1 MLNNVSWLRVSA
13 RPLITDVTTHRAPS
27 LDGFQHFR
35 FYCSN
40 FAVKYLLI
48 IADILVITYT
58 GELMFNIMIYNI
70 TKIRIRLSI
79 CTSSE
84 VVLSSICS
92 LNKLQFRP
100 NYQSHRKQT
109 LSSKCADSPNH
120 SQLYI
125 SSSGPCDVLK
135 EYFGNF
141 PMRNDGTCPR
151 RNPFSSPRHRW
162 PFKLKSHYNQTIHAV
177 CV

>member
-58 GELMFNIMIYNI
+58 GELMFNIMICNI

-92 LNKLQFRP
+92 LSDDIDIRRQCRVLNVRGNILFRKFHMCSVPVKLKLFNFYCSSKKMLYTPHLWWNYKKMSVTKLQI
-100 NYQSHRKQT
+100 T
-109 LSSKCADSPNH
+109 
-120 SQLYI
+120 
-125 SSSGPCDVLK
+125 
-135 EYFGNF
+135 
-141 PMRNDGTCPR
+141 
-151 RNPFSSPRHRW
+151 
-162 PFKLKSHYNQTIHAV
+162 
-177 CV
+177 

>member
-13 RPLITDVTTHRAPS
+13 RPLITDVTSHRAPS
-27 LDGFQHFR
+27 LDGFHHFR

-58 GELMFNIMIYNI
+58 GELMFNIMICNI

-92 LNKLQFRP
+92 LTIRPIYMWTVCRKRHCLRGNTICMVHNLLEYLTPVELEPGPLTDVVIPPVVLSLACNCVVVPVMFAVVSICLQDSTWNK
-100 NYQSHRKQT
+100 H
-109 LSSKCADSPNH
+109 
-120 SQLYI
+120 
-125 SSSGPCDVLK
+125 
-135 EYFGNF
+135 
-141 PMRNDGTCPR
+141 MR
-151 RNPFSSPRHRW
+151 
-162 PFKLKSHYNQTIHAV
+162 
-177 CV
+177 

>member
-1 MLNNVSWLRVSA
+1 MTFDATMTKRVKKTSYAKQCLLASGHSSSA

-58 GELMFNIMIYNI
+58 GELMFNIMSCNI
-70 TKIRIRLSI
+70 PKIRIRLSI

-84 VVLSSICS
+84 VVLSSI
-92 LNKLQFRP
+92 LEEEG
-100 NYQSHRKQT
+100 
-109 LSSKCADSPNH
+109 SSR
-120 SQLYI
+120 YI
-125 SSSGPCDVLK
+125 EWL
-135 EYFGNF
+135 
-141 PMRNDGTCPR
+141 
-151 RNPFSSPRHRW
+151 
-162 PFKLKSHYNQTIHAV
+162 
-177 CV
+177 

>member
-58 GELMFNIMIYNI
+58 GELMFNIMICNI

-92 LNKLQFRP
+92 LSSW
-100 NYQSHRKQT
+100 SHWPR
-109 LSSKCADSPNH
+109 
-120 SQLYI
+120 
-125 SSSGPCDVLK
+125 GPVD
-135 EYFGNF
+135 
-141 PMRNDGTCPR
+141 
-151 RNPFSSPRHRW
+151 
-162 PFKLKSHYNQTIHAV
+162 LKSHSPPPKNPLAPNFFSNDVSPSKTVVDIKTFK
-177 CV
+177 

>member
-1 MLNNVSWLRVSA
+1 MLNNVASPSGHSSSA

-58 GELMFNIMIYNI
+58 GELMFNIMICNI

-92 LNKLQFRP
+92 LRR
-100 NYQSHRKQT
+100 SR
-109 LSSKCADSPNH
+109 
-120 SQLYI
+120 
-125 SSSGPCDVLK
+125 
-135 EYFGNF
+135 
-141 PMRNDGTCPR
+141 DGTVFVR
-151 RNPFSSPRHRW
+151 SYVTLAPFSSLWPAFTLTVHINALYNESVHRQEQ
-162 PFKLKSHYNQTIHAV
+162 HTIA
-177 CV
+177 